1 MDILKLYDNLTI
13 RSLIQLIPTF
23 GGIVDLNAMNQ
34 IEAAKKKR
42 LKIFFDKI
50 GSSEIKL
57 TEELIQNESYLFNY
71 VNTVKAVVNTRRI
84 EKITFF
90 SNLFIYGTNNYKI
103 FETDEYDEF
112 LKIIDELSFT
122 EIELLFEFKKLE
134 DEQPIND
141 GKNTRYDKLRRN
153 IEFFS
158 SFGTKFTEKC
168 NFDRYDL
175 DSVFIRIE
183 RTGCFYIPRKAY
195 NDYQPNSGCTTHIFD
210 KIYNIIL
217 DRKSEKQD
225 Q

>member
-57 TEELIQNESYLFNY
+57 TDELIQNESYLFNY

-112 LKIIDELSFT
+112 LKIIDELSLT

-141 GKNTRYDKLRRN
+141 GKNTR
-153 IEFFS
+153 
-158 SFGTKFTEKC
+158 
-168 NFDRYDL
+168 
-175 DSVFIRIE
+175 
-183 RTGCFYIPRKAY
+183 
-195 NDYQPNSGCTTHIFD
+195 
-210 KIYNIIL
+210 
-217 DRKSEKQD
+217 
-225 Q
+225 